1 MKRWAIAVL
10 LALPMLVLAAPSAL
24 AAKPTHQREPID
36 DTLVDT
42 SCGFPVQIN
51 TTGLLDTI
59 QWVDSDGTTRTIETF
74 PQNRTT
80 FINLD
85 TGTPISVN
93 TAGPGQFTER
103 ADGSFTFVGT
113 GTYFW
118 LTHPQTDEPGL
129 FLTAG
134 RFVFS
139 VDPAGNIS
147 FQIVGKITD
156 LCSPLLGRRPVRGCL
171 LGEAA
176 RRAVCHR
183 RRGRRAWPIGSSIT
197 RVGTTAFSR
206 QCERRPVI
214 GWSGRLRFSF
224 C

>member
-1 MKRWAIAVL
+1 MKRLAIAVL

-85 TGTPISVN
+85 TGTPSVS
-93 TAGPGQFTER
+93 T
-103 ADGSFTFVGT
+103 
-113 GTYFW
+113 
-118 LTHPQTDEPGL
+118 LPGL
-129 FLTAG
+129 D
-134 RFVFS
+134 S
-139 VDPAGNIS
+139 
-147 FQIVGKITD
+147 
-156 LCSPLLGRRPVRGCL
+156 SPRGPM
-171 LGEAA
+171 AA
-176 RRAVCHR
+176 SHLSARA
-183 RRGRRAWPIGSSIT
+183 PIFG
-197 RVGTTAFSR
+197 
-206 QCERRPVI
+206 
-214 GWSGRLRFSF
+214 
-224 C
+224 